1 MRLTLRSRLALTF
14 TAVFLLAGAAL
25 VALTISLAKQ
35 SIDAANGANAPAA
48 RALQSTIRD
57 VLAGS
62 STSPAAK
69 VPLGTS
75 ASSPATRSASPSSS
89 PSDSPSG
96 KAVVEDTA
104 KAAALAGQ
112 KLLQANRAYTT
123 STTSSAVDRM
133 ITWAAVGAAV
143 LLPVALLLGWLLA
156 GRALRPV
163 RAVSAAARRVSE
175 SRLSE
180 RLNVAGPRDEITELA
195 TTFDAML
202 DRLEHAFDAQ
212 RRFVANASHELR
224 TPLAVAGTAVDV
236 VLAKP
241 ERSSTQLEAMARDV
255 RVAVTRAEEVV
266 DSLLALT
273 RSQHLDRG
281 RDEIDLAALAEDALD
296 VYRAEIADRGLRVD
310 TRLES
315 ARSVGDRPLLERLVM
330 NLIDNAVR
338 HNVTGGEL
346 TVRTAVRDGR
356 AELVVENSGT
366 VIAPELVPALFE
378 PFARLDGRARSGEA
392 GLGLGLAIARAV
404 ADAHGAELVATA
416 LPTGGLRVELRL
428 G

>member
-1 MRLTLRSRLALTF
+1 VRLTLRSRLALTF

-62 STSPAAK
+62 STTPATK
-69 VPLGTS
+69 VPRG
-75 ASSPATRSASPSSS
+75 SSGSSTGGPST
-89 PSDSPSG
+89 SPSG
-96 KAVVEDTA
+96 TASAQDAA

-112 KLLQANRAYTT
+112 KLLKANRAYTT
-123 STTSSAVDRM
+123 STSSAAVDRM

-163 RAVSAAARRVSE
+163 RAVSAAARRVSD

-281 RDEIDLAALAEDALD
+281 RDEVDLAALAEDALD
-296 VYRAEIADRGLRVD
+296 TYRPAIAERGLRVE
-310 TRLES
+310 TQLRS

-338 HNVTGGEL
+338 HNVTGGGL
-346 TVRTAVRDGR
+346 TVCTAVRDSR
-356 AELVVENSGT
+356 AELVVENSGA
-366 VIAPELVPALFE
+366 VIAPESVPALFE
-378 PFARLDGRARSGEA
+378 PFARLGGRARTGEA

-416 LPTGGLRVELRL
+416 LPSGGLRVELRL
-428 G
+428 A